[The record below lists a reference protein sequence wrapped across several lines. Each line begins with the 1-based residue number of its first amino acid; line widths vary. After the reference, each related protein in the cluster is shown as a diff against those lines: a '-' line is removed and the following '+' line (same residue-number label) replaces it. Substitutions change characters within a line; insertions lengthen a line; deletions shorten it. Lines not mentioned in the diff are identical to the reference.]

1 MIASE
6 CDCIQL
12 TMKTIFGIILI
23 ILVSSATGHSQLK
36 SRRSG
41 DLARLYAHFERQRG
55 TRSAGDDSLAST
67 FIIKLRDNASHD
79 DFQRLLELLC
89 SLDYSH
95 NASLPLDQPLYH
107 WEGVTTGIAVPLNA
121 TALHWVRQIHP
132 HSTLALFPARVP
144 NLVPSPIPPR

>member
-1 MIASE
+1 
-6 CDCIQL
+6 
-12 TMKTIFGIILI
+12 MKTIFGIILI
-23 ILVSSATGHSQLK
+23 ILVSSATGDSQLK

-55 TRSAGDDSLAST
+55 TRSVGEDSLAST
-67 FIIKLRDNASHD
+67 FIIKLRDNASHY

-89 SLDYSH
+89 NHSLDYSH
-95 NASLPLDQPLYH
+95 NASLSLHQPPYH
-107 WEGVTTGIAVPLNA
+107 WEGVTTGIAVALNA

-144 NLVPSPIPPR
+144 NLVPSPTPPR